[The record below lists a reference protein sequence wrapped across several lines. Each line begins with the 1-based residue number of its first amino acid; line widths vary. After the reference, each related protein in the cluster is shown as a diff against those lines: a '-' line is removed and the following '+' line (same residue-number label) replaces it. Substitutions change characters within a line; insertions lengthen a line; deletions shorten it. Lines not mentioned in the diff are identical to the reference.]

1 MDILTMFFLYIVFTV
16 LVAIWANNLG
26 RSVGLAI
33 LGCIIFSPLIVAV
46 YYLIVG
52 SVNKCPF
59 CKSNIPKDATACS
72 HCGREVTQHKE

>member
-1 MDILTMFFLYIVFTV
+1 MDVLMWLFLWIVFTV

-33 LGCIIFSPLIVAV
+33 LGCLIFSPLIVAI

-52 SVNKCPF
+52 SSSKCPH
-59 CKSNIPKDATACS
+59 CKGNIPKDASVCK
-72 HCGREVTQHKE
+72 HCGREIVK